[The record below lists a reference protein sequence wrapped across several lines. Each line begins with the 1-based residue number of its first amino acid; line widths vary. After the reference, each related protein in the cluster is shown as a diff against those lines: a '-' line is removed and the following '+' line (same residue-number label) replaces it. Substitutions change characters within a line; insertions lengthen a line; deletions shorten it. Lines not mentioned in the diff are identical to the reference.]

1 MNAFT
6 DVIAAVSTPPGKG
19 GVAVIRMSG
28 EGALVIA
35 DRVFSSKNGTPLSS
49 CEPRRQVY
57 GYIKD
62 EDSIIDD
69 VMACRFS
76 APASYTGEDTVEI
89 YCHGGMLVTRTVL
102 ELLFRHGA
110 RPAEAG
116 EFTKRAFINGKLTL
130 TDAEL
135 IGKLLEAKSS
145 DELKLSS
152 ASSRERLNLRIEEI
166 KSGIT
171 DIMSSIYARIDYPD
185 EDLGDYSDAELL
197 QKLKE
202 ISDSLSTLISTYRTG
217 RAISEGISAVL
228 CGKPNVGKSS
238 VYNAILGKDAAIVTS
253 LAGTTRDVLESTVTL
268 GRVAL
273 KLRDTAG
280 IRDTGE
286 YDEIEKIG
294 IERSIESINSAELIF
309 AVFDISEPLTLEDIE
324 IIEKLKQSSAAKIA
338 ILNKTD
344 ISPSYTE
351 KDFPYLELFDAAEL
365 VSTKNSDELYKKL
378 SATVNRLMT
387 DEKINVSDTAIVSS
401 ARQYSQ
407 LTRTQDYIEL
417 AISGLSGGFSQ
428 DAVSSDIERALGA
441 ISEHDSR
448 EVSEAVVADIF
459 SKFCVGK

>member
-28 EGALVIA
+28 DGALVIA
-35 DRVFSSKNGTPLSS
+35 DKVFSARNGSSLSS
-49 CEPRRQVY
+49 AAPRRQIY

-62 EDSIIDD
+62 KNTVIDD
-69 VMACRFS
+69 VMACYFS

-102 ELLFRHGA
+102 ELLLRHGA
-110 RPAEAG
+110 VAAQAG
-116 EFTKRAFINGKLTL
+116 EFTRRAFINGKLTL

-145 DELKLSS
+145 DELALSS

-171 DIMSSIYARIDYPD
+171 DLMSSIYARIDYPD
-185 EDLGDYSDAELL
+185 EDLGDYSDEELL
-197 QKLKE
+197 DKLKA
-202 ISDSLSTLISTYRTG
+202 ISNSLAELISTYKTG

-273 KLRDTAG
+273 KLCDTAG
-280 IRDTGE
+280 IRTAGAC
-286 YDEIEKIG
+286 DEVEKIG
-294 IERSIESINSAELIF
+294 IERSLSSIDSAELIL
-309 AVFDISEPLTLEDIE
+309 AVFDISQPLTWEDVE
-324 IIEKLKQSSAAKIA
+324 IIGKIKASSAAKIA

-344 ISPSYTE
+344 IAASYTKE
-351 KDFPYLELFDAAEL
+351 DFTYCELFDAVEL
-365 VSTKNSDELYKKL
+365 VSTKKSDELYKKL

-401 ARQYSQ
+401 ARQHAQ
-407 LTRTQDYIEL
+407 LTRTQDYLEL
-417 AISGLSGGFSQ
+417 AISGLCDGFSQ

-448 EVSEAVVADIF
+448 EVSEAVVSDIF